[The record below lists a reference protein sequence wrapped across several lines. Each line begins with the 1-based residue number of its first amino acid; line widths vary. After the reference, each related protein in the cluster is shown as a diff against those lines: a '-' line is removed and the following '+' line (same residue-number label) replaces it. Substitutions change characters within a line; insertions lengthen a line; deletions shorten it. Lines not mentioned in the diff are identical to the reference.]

1 MLESHS
7 EPAPPQG
14 ALRRSS
20 SEAFSFAE
28 RSSSLE
34 PLQGAPP
41 TLPQA
46 TGFPQAFQYFVDITI
61 DRISLSAARVSC
73 GGILHYCSW
82 LSRWQGLYQGGFI
95 VDLKGLRDEGN
106 VKKSRELGRPGCKPR
121 V

>member
-46 TGFPQAFQYFVDITI
+46 TNFPQAFQYYADISI
-61 DRISLSAARVSC
+61 DRIHLSAARVSC
-73 GGILHYCSW
+73 GDILYHYRK
-82 LSRWQGLYQGGFI
+82 LLRWKGLFQGGFKA
-95 VDLKGLRDEGN
+95 DL
-106 VKKSRELGRPGCKPR
+106 
-121 V
+121 